1 MLRSWGLEKLTC
13 ACLFSQI
20 KHSKSCYYLYQQ
32 YACQEK
38 IILSMRLLKT
48 KNDKVIHIKT
58 KSTSG
63 LKQGVYKKDFL

>member
-1 MLRSWGLEKLTC
+1 
-13 ACLFSQI
+13 
-20 KHSKSCYYLYQQ
+20 
-32 YACQEK
+32 
-38 IILSMRLLKT
+38 MRLLKT